1 MGQRTERASV
11 RLAERSTTMA
21 PKKKVPSAPIS
32 SKKSSGV
39 KKNTNPLFE
48 TRTKAF
54 GIGGALPPKRDLT
67 RYVKWPK
74 YVLLQRQRRVLCKR
88 LKVPPSVNQFTK
100 TLDRNVAESVLKLAL
115 KYRPEDKAAKKERL
129 LKEAEAAK
137 SGSAVEKKKP
147 VVVKYGINHI
157 TSLVEQKKAKLVVIA
172 HDVDPLELVVWLPAL
187 CKKMDVP
194 FCIVKGKARL
204 GAVVHKKTA
213 TALCFTEVNNEDKRE
228 FDKIVESVRPMY
240 NEATRISWGGGIMG
254 AKSTAMMK
262 KRLQRMKK

>member
-1 MGQRTERASV
+1 MGSSL
-11 RLAERSTTMA
+11 LAESDHRTRTMA
-21 PKKKVPSAPIS
+21 PKKKVPAAPIS

-39 KKNTNPLFE
+39 KKNSNPLFE
-48 TRTKAF
+48 TRAKTF
-54 GIGGALPPKRDLT
+54 GIGGSLPPKKDLT

-88 LKVPPSVNQFTK
+88 LKVPPSINQFTK
-100 TLDRNVAESVLKLAL
+100 TVDRNVAESVFKLAM

-137 SGSAVEKKKP
+137 SGGSVDKKKP

-187 CKKMDVP
+187 C
-194 FCIVKGKARL
+194 
-204 GAVVHKKTA
+204 
-213 TALCFTEVNNEDKRE
+213 FTEVNNEDSRE
-228 FDKIVESVRPMY
+228 FSKITESVHSMY
-240 NEATRISWGGGIMG
+240 NESQRIAWGGGIMG
-254 AKSTAMMK
+254 AKSQAMMK
-262 KRLQRMKK
+262 KRAKRMASK

>member
-1 MGQRTERASV
+1 MGSSL
-11 RLAERSTTMA
+11 LAESDHRTRTMA
-21 PKKKVPSAPIS
+21 PKKKVPAAPIS

-39 KKNTNPLFE
+39 KKNSNPLFE
-48 TRTKAF
+48 TRAKTF
-54 GIGGALPPKRDLT
+54 GIGGSLPPKKDLT

-88 LKVPPSVNQFTK
+88 LKVPPSINQFTK
-100 TLDRNVAESVLKLAL
+100 TVDRNVAESVFKLAM

-137 SGSAVEKKKP
+137 SGGSVDKKKP

-157 TSLVEQKKAKLVVIA
+157 TSLVEQKKARLVVIA

-194 FCIVKGKARL
+194 YCIVKGKARL
-204 GAVVHKKTA
+204 GTVVHKKTA
-213 TALCFTEVNNEDKRE
+213 TALCFTEVNNGTLGSSPRSPRACTACTTRARGLRGEA
-228 FDKIVESVRPMY
+228 ESWEPSRRP
-240 NEATRISWGGGIMG
+240 
-254 AKSTAMMK
+254 
-262 KRLQRMKK
+262 

>member
-1 MGQRTERASV
+1 MGRQKVWREERERA
-11 RLAERSTTMA
+11 EE
-21 PKKKVPSAPIS
+21 
-32 SKKSSGV
+32 SKS
-39 KKNTNPLFE
+39 
-48 TRTKAF
+48 
-54 GIGGALPPKRDLT
+54 LPPKKDLT

-88 LKVPPSVNQFTK
+88 LKVPPSINQFTK
-100 TLDRNVAESVLKLAL
+100 TVDRNVAESVFKLAM

-137 SGSAVEKKKP
+137 SGGSVDKKKP

-157 TSLVEQKKAKLVVIA
+157 TSLIEQKKAKLVVIA

-204 GAVVHKKTA
+204 GAVVHKKT
-213 TALCFTEVNNEDKRE
+213 
-228 FDKIVESVRPMY
+228 ESVHGMY
-240 NEATRISWGGGIMG
+240 NESQRISWGGGVMG
-254 AKSTAMMK
+254 SKSQAMMK
-262 KRLQRMKK
+262 K

>member
-1 MGQRTERASV
+1 MGSSL
-11 RLAERSTTMA
+11 LAESDHRTRTMA
-21 PKKKVPSAPIS
+21 PKKKVPAAPIS
-32 SKKSSGV
+32 SKKSSSA
-39 KKNTNPLFE
+39 KKNSNPLFE
-48 TRTKAF
+48 TRSKAF

-88 LKVPPSVNQFTK
+88 LKVPPSINQFTK

-137 SGSAVEKKKP
+137 SGGSVDKKKP
-147 VVVKYGINHI
+147 
-157 TSLVEQKKAKLVVIA
+157 VVIA

-213 TALCFTEVNNEDKRE
+213 TALCFTEVNNEDSRE
-228 FDKIVESVRPMY
+228 FSKITESVHGMY
-240 NEATRISWGGGIMG
+240 NESQRISWGGGVMG
-254 AKSTAMMK
+254 SKSQAMMK
-262 KRLQRMKK
+262 KRAKRMAQK